1 MGGVSHNKW
10 KCRGMDLSNEKDF
23 KNKQSLIIFARDV
36 GSVNPN
42 HMLVSHEF
50 FEELLKN
57 IAELIK

>member
-1 MGGVSHNKW
+1 
-10 KCRGMDLSNEKDF
+10 MDLSNEKDF